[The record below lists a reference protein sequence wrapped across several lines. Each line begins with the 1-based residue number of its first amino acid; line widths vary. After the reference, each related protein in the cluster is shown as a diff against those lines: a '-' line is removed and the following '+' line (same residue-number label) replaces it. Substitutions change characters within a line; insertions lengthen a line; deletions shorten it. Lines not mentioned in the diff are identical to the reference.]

1 LFPGHVGVLVS
12 EDSGKLLFVEKLA
25 FQKQYRAL
33 RFENRASLNAY
44 LMGLYDLDENQPT
57 AHTFLMENDRMMPEY
72 RVLKKGA

>member
-1 LFPGHVGVLVS
+1 MGVLIQ

-33 RFENRASLNAY
+33 YFENRASLNAY

-57 AHTFLMENDRMMPEY
+57 AHTFLMENDKLMQDY
-72 RVLKKGA
+72 SVLKKGA